1 MDWTPFYVTF
11 AVLVLALW
19 VVPAGIELAL
29 FQIRCWRVRR
39 KIAREDHALSAH
51 RVHQRDQRRTTAAH
65 LHGLSARVRRM
76 GSYDDAA

>member
-29 FQIRCWRVRR
+29 FQFRCWRVRR
-39 KIAREDHALSAH
+39 QIAREDHALSAH
-51 RVHQRDQRRTTAAH
+51 RVHPGVQRRRTHA
-65 LHGLSARVRRM
+65 GLYGLPATKSRM
-76 GSYDDAA
+76 GSFDDAA

>member
-29 FQIRCWRVRR
+29 FQFRCWRVRR
-39 KIAREDHALSAH
+39 QIAREDHALSAH
-51 RVHQRDQRRTTAAH
+51 RIHQGVHGRSYARAVSR
-65 LHGLSARVRRM
+65 LSARHR
-76 GSYDDAA
+76 GLDDYNDAA

>member
-29 FQIRCWRVRR
+29 FQFRCWRVRR
-39 KIAREDHALSAH
+39 QIAREDHALSAH
-51 RVHQRDQRRTTAAH
+51 RVVQGSQGRRSHA
-65 LHGLSARVRRM
+65 GLYGLPATKSRL
-76 GSYDDAA
+76 GSFDDAA